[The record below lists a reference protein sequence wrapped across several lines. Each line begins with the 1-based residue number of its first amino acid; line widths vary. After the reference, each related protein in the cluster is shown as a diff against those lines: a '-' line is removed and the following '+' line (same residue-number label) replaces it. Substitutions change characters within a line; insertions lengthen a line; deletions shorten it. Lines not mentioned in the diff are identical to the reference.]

1 MGETIHG
8 GAIWGSVKKSD
19 LLAGVALALLFA
31 AFFRALVGATTFRS
45 MGEVGFLIGA
55 SSALALGL
63 LVGITTA
70 LPARLPAILAA
81 SMAAGALVDSLVAV
95 VIGRA
100 STVALTLVLVLLG
113 LAALAAYFAMTR
125 KAEGLEQFA
134 SRAPLSY
141 KLLAFP
147 LGYLLLL
154 VVAIGTVFGCV
165 FMVHVGGLNKGLSQ
179 LGFFV
184 GCIFAGAV
192 VLGLPCLTKTRPLE
206 VMSNAMLVFLV
217 AGLSLFLLFQASFV
231 SLMILAIGFC
241 CFMALALRMAFDF
254 YATFSFPLLLPVCL
268 VALLFG
274 SILTGLFL
282 GQLLVLS
289 GSIENLDVFTV
300 ASMGLV
306 NLVTVLGMGTN
317 HSWDTS
323 RLVVQESLAPRETA
337 SARALWKESVE
348 EMAREHGL
356 TRRETEVLALM
367 ARGRNAAYI
376 EEQLVVSNHTA
387 RAHILNIYK
396 KTDLHSQQAV
406 IDSVEQ
412 RVEAKR
418 ETSGSAE
425 S

>member
-1 MGETIHG
+1 MLP
-8 GAIWGSVKKSD
+8 W
-19 LLAGVALALLFA
+19 ALLFA

-100 STVALTLVLVLLG
+100 STVALTLVLILLG

-184 GCIFAGAV
+184 GCIFCRRSGAW
-192 VLGLPCLTKTRPLE
+192 P
-206 VMSNAMLVFLV
+206 A
-217 AGLSLFLLFQASFV
+217 LS
-231 SLMILAIGFC
+231 
-241 CFMALALRMAFDF
+241 
-254 YATFSFPLLLPVCL
+254 Y
-268 VALLFG
+268 
-274 SILTGLFL
+274 
-282 GQLLVLS
+282 
-289 GSIENLDVFTV
+289 
-300 ASMGLV
+300 
-306 NLVTVLGMGTN
+306 
-317 HSWDTS
+317 
-323 RLVVQESLAPRETA
+323 
-337 SARALWKESVE
+337 K
-348 EMAREHGL
+348 
-356 TRRETEVLALM
+356 
-367 ARGRNAAYI
+367 NAA
-376 EEQLVVSNHTA
+376 A
-387 RAHILNIYK
+387 
-396 KTDLHSQQAV
+396 
-406 IDSVEQ
+406 
-412 RVEAKR
+412 
-418 ETSGSAE
+418 
-425 S
+425 